1 VTKARRVL
9 TGHGTHSDSVAGV
22 SREAVPL
29 ARARLLLHQGRNAD
43 ARALLDEVIA
53 LAEASDRQGRVIEA
67 LVLRALANDALG
79 DESAALDD
87 LRRAVTLAAPEG
99 FVRVFLDAGPRMAK
113 LLYRAGSPAAHRLLE
128 AFPPAIRE
136 RSAIPSEL
144 SEPLSERERDILR
157 LMARGLTYRQI
168 ASELMISINTVRYHV
183 KSLYSKLQVS
193 SRTLALARARDLHL
207 LDGA

>member
-1 VTKARRVL
+1 M
-9 TGHGTHSDSVAGV
+9 
-22 SREAVPL
+22 
-29 ARARLLLHQGRNAD
+29 
-43 ARALLDEVIA
+43 IA

-113 LLYRAGSPAAHRLLE
+113 LLHRAGSPAAHRLLE

-168 ASELMISINTVRYHV
+168 ASELVISINTVRYHV
-183 KSLYSKLQVS
+183 KSLYSKLQVN